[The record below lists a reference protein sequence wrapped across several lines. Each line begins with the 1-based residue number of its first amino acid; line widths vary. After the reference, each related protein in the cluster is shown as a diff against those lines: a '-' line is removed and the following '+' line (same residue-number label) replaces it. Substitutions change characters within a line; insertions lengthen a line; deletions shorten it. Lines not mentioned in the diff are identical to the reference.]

1 MKKTPNIIIQL
12 VHMQGPFKGEIQ
24 EYSGP
29 EVIIGRHSTC
39 HLIFP
44 KNLSIIS
51 RKHATIIREGNRFK
65 IVDHSSNGTF
75 VNGKEAKETFLKD
88 GDILDFAEN
97 GPKVS
102 FLTEIRDTV
111 DEIVDNTA
119 PSQVAEPP
127 APSPPLTDIQ
137 PQPQQPVAQP
147 QPQQPVAQPQPQQ
160 PVAQPQ
166 VQPVQRD
173 PGPASIERV
182 AVPLMIQYGP
192 TINSFKELPLT
203 MGKSPDC
210 EVNLDHPSV
219 LNHHAQIFFSNG
231 QYWVKDLTGQNQVTI
246 NGIPIQNQ
254 SALSP
259 DNRLSLSPSGPTF
272 RFIAGGRLVEFEEPV
287 VEESI
292 VEETSTKP
300 KEQDPVPYPRENNHP
315 SQSME
320 NVDKVVRGAKAAVDS
335 TKSVLKNTGSAVK
348 KLFNR

>member
-1 MKKTPNIIIQL
+1 MKKTPNIIVQL

-44 KNLSIIS
+44 KELSVIS
-51 RKHATIIREGNRFK
+51 RKHATITREGNRFK

-75 VNGKEAKETFLKD
+75 VNGKETKEIFLKD
-88 GDILDFAEN
+88 GDVLDFSES

-111 DEIVDNTA
+111 DEIVDNTT
-119 PSQVAEPP
+119 PSQVTEPP
-127 APSPPLTDIQ
+127 APSPPPPDIQ
-137 PQPQQPVAQP
+137 PQSQPEP
-147 QPQQPVAQPQPQQ
+147 QPRLQQPVAQPQPQQ

-166 VQPVQRD
+166 VQPVQQD
-173 PGPASIERV
+173 TGPVSIERV
-182 AVPLMIQYGP
+182 TVPLMIQYGP

-210 EVNLDHPSV
+210 EVHLDHPSV
-219 LNHHAQIFFSNG
+219 LNQHAQIFFSNG
-231 QYWVKDLTGQNQVTI
+231 QYWVKDLTGRNQVTI

-259 DNRLSLSPSGPTF
+259 DNRLSLSPSGPIF

-287 VEESI
+287 VEET
-292 VEETSTKP
+292 VPKP
-300 KEQDPVPYPRENNHP
+300 KEQDPAPYPQKNNHP

-320 NVDKVVRGAKAAVDS
+320 HVDKVVRGAKLAVDS